1 MRSKLGGCTLRGNRY
16 ISYAAILLIT
26 TAVLGYAA
34 VRISM
39 ARTGSHVAQVGR
51 DVDLSGDSV
60 LGGDSTIPQPISTP
74 PSAEPNHEPI
84 VYTTKAGDTIAGIAR
99 TFRIPPRDV
108 IWSNPGLR
116 LPLRTGR
123 TLELP
128 PVPGVVVLV
137 KEGDSLE
144 SLGATYG
151 VDEAIIIGFNDIGG
165 GELTPE
171 TMLVIPVDPH
181 VGPNLSFGVQADPV
195 AAGQLMCPI
204 PGSRIIQKFGPS
216 SFPVE
221 PPYAGYAHFHLGV
234 DLLAGYGTP
243 IRVAAGGKVTAV
255 GYAPYYGVR
264 VEITDSYGLVEIY
277 AHMAQTAVQTGQL
290 VQQNEVIGFVG
301 STGLS
306 TGPHLHFQ
314 LMVGGEPN
322 NPSPLIGC

>member
-1 MRSKLGGCTLRGNRY
+1 MRGNRY
-16 ISYAAILLIT
+16 LSYAAILLIT
-26 TAVLGYAA
+26 TAALGFAA
-34 VRISM
+34 VHISM
-39 ARTGSHVAQVGR
+39 SRTGAHAAQTGG

-60 LGGDSTIPQPISTP
+60 LGGDSTIPQPISA
-74 PSAEPNHEPI
+74 PSSAVPNHKPI
-84 VYTTKAGDTIAGIAR
+84 VYTTKRGDTIAGIAR
-99 TFRIPPRDV
+99 TFGIPPRDV

-116 LPLRTGR
+116 LPLQAGR

-151 VDEAIIIGFNDIGG
+151 VDEAQIIDFNDIGG
-165 GELTPE
+165 GEVTPG

-181 VGPNLSFGVQADPV
+181 VGPNLSFGEQADPV
-195 AAGQLMCPI
+195 APGQLMCPI
-204 PGSRIIQKFGPS
+204 PGSQIIQKFGPS
-216 SFPVE
+216 SFAVE

-243 IRVAAGGKVTAV
+243 IRAAAGGIVTAT
-255 GYAPYYGVR
+255 GYVPYYGVR

-277 AHMAQTAVQTGQL
+277 AHMAQTAVQIGQL

-314 LMVGGEPN
+314 LIVGGEPN